1 MSTLM
6 VRAFVAFE
14 LSPEMRQQLA
24 AAQAVLRGCSA
35 RLTFVDPA
43 LIHITVKFLGEV
55 DEKKV
60 PQLVAALKTIR
71 FDPFPVTGSRI
82 TVNNPKNPH
91 TVWCAIDDA
100 GKGRE
105 VFSAVETALA
115 PLGFP
120 RETRDFTSHA
130 TLARVKEADPSLFR
144 CLEKLKGAPCGS
156 CMVAGLKL
164 KKSTLTPRGPVY
176 EDLAEVT
183 G

>member
-14 LSPEMRQQLA
+14 LSPEMKQQLA
-24 AAQAVLRGCSA
+24 AAQGLLRKTSA

-55 DEKKV
+55 DEKKI
-60 PQLVAALKTIR
+60 PQVIAALKSVQAA
-71 FDPFPVTGSRI
+71 PFRVTGNRI
-82 TVNNPKNPH
+82 TVNNPHRPH

-100 GKGRE
+100 GKGRD
-105 VFSAVETALA
+105 VFSAVEAVLA

-120 RETRDFTSHA
+120 RETRSFTSHA

-144 CLEKLKGAPCGS
+144 CLEELKGAPCGS
-156 CMVAGLKL
+156 CTVSGLKL

-183 G
+183 W

>member
-43 LIHITVKFLGEV
+43 IIHITVKFLGEI
-55 DEKKV
+55 DEKKI
-60 PQLVAALKTIR
+60 PQVVAALKSVTAA
-71 FDPFPVTGSRI
+71 PFPVTGGSI
-82 TVNNPKNPH
+82 TVNNPRSPR
-91 TVWCAIDDA
+91 TVWCAIEDA
-100 GKGRE
+100 GKGRD
-105 VFSAVETALA
+105 VFSAVETVLA

-120 RETRDFTSHA
+120 RETRSFTSHA

-144 CLEKLKGAPCGS
+144 CLEELKNTPCGS
-156 CMVAGLKL
+156 CTVSGLKL

-176 EDLAEVT
+176 EDLCEVKW
-183 G
+183 

>member
-14 LSPEMRQQLA
+14 LSPEMRQDLA
-24 AAQAVLRGCSA
+24 AAQGVLRKSTA

-43 LIHITVKFLGEV
+43 IIHVTVKFLGEV

-60 PQLVAALKTIR
+60 PQLVAALKTVKAA
-71 FDPFPVTGSRI
+71 PFPVTGNRI
-82 TVNNPKNPH
+82 TVNNPRSPH
-91 TVWCAIDDA
+91 TVWCALDDA

-105 VFSAVETALA
+105 VFAAVEAALV

-120 RETRDFTSHA
+120 RETRGFTPHA

-144 CLEKLKGAPCGS
+144 CLEELKGVPCGG
-156 CMVAGLKL
+156 CTIAGLKL

-176 EDLAEVT
+176 EDIAEVT
-183 G
+183 W